1 MPLAWAPVARIA
13 IIGSGIGGLGAAWL
27 LSRAH
32 HVEVFERDRRVGG
45 HTHTTRVIGPDGERL
60 ALDSGFIVHNHVTYP
75 LLVRML
81 RELGVATQP
90 SRMGFSVTCR
100 RCGLEFSGVRLW
112 AQPGAFLNPRFLR
125 MIPDAV
131 RFQRTG
137 HRALL
142 PGYAGRDLRAFAR
155 GEGYSAAFTDHYLVP
170 LTSAIWS
177 AGLEDSRE
185 FPASYA
191 VEFWRNHGILGFR
204 RLQWRTITGGSDTY
218 VRAITA
224 PLGHRVHAGRGVV
237 EVRRRPDGV
246 DVRTDDGLVRRF
258 DHVVMAA
265 HANQSLAM
273 LADASDEERR
283 ILRAFRTTESAVCL
297 HADESLLPRRR
308 RARAAWNHHV
318 DDCQAPYPAPA
329 MTYSLNRL
337 QDLDSRA
344 EWCVSLNRDAEVDRA
359 RLVMRTRYAH
369 PVYDVAS
376 LRAQGGMDSIQ
387 GARRTW
393 FSGAWMGN
401 GFHEDGMRAAA
412 SVARALGVDW

>member
-1 MPLAWAPVARIA
+1 MSRIA

-32 HVEVFERDRRVGG
+32 EVEVFERDPRIGG

-60 ALDSGFIVHNHVTYP
+60 ALDSGFIVHNEVTYP

-100 RCGLEFSGVRLW
+100 ACGLEFSGVQLW
-112 AQPGAFLNPRFLR
+112 MQPGVFLRPAFLR
-125 MIPDAV
+125 MVPDAL

-137 HRALL
+137 DRALL
-142 PGYAGRDLRAFAR
+142 PEYEGLTLREFAR
-155 GEGYSAAFTDHYLVP
+155 AEGYSQAFTDHYLVP

-177 AGLEDSRE
+177 AGLEDSRD

-204 RLQWRTITGGSDTY
+204 RLEWRTIAGGSDTY
-218 VRAITA
+218 VRAIVRQ
-224 PLGHRVHAGRGVV
+224 LGDDRVHAGLGVT
-237 EVRRRPDGV
+237 EVRRDADGV
-246 DVRTDDGLVRRF
+246 DVRTDDGQVRRF

-265 HANQSLAM
+265 HAGQSLAM
-273 LADASDEERR
+273 LADATDDERR
-283 ILRAFRTTESAVCL
+283 ILSACRTVESAVSL
-297 HADESLLPRRR
+297 HADSRLLPRRR

-318 DDCQAPYPAPA
+318 DDCHAPYAAPA

-337 QDLDSRA
+337 EGLHSRA
-344 EWCVSLNRDAEVDRA
+344 EWCVSLNRDDEVDPA

-369 PVYDVAS
+369 PVYDFPA
-376 LRAQGGMDSIQ
+376 LEAQARIGEIQ
-387 GARRTW
+387 GVRRTW

-401 GFHEDGMRAAA
+401 GFHEDGMRAAVG
-412 SVARALGVDW
+412 VARGLGVQW

>member
-1 MPLAWAPVARIA
+1 MARIA

-27 LSRAH
+27 LGRRH
-32 HVEVFERDRRVGG
+32 EVEVFERDSRIGG
-45 HTHTTRVIGPDGERL
+45 HTHTTRVIGPDGEHL
-60 ALDSGFIVHNHVTYP
+60 ALDSGFIVHNEVTYP

-100 RCGLEFSGVRLW
+100 ACGLEFSGVRLW
-112 AQPGAFLNPRFLR
+112 TQPEVFANPRFLR

-131 RFQRTG
+131 RFQRAG
-137 HRALL
+137 DRALL
-142 PGYAGRDLRAFAR
+142 PQHAGRDLRAFAR
-155 GEGYSAAFTDHYLVP
+155 AEGYSQGFVDHYVVP

-185 FPASYA
+185 FPAAYA
-191 VEFWRNHGILGFR
+191 VEFWRNHGVLGFR

-218 VRAITA
+218 VRAITG
-224 PLGHRVHAGRGVV
+224 PLGDRVHAGLGVS
-237 EVRRRPDGV
+237 EVRRDADGV
-246 DVRTDDGLVRRF
+246 DVRTDDGVVRRF
-258 DHVVMAA
+258 DHVVLAA
-265 HANQSLAM
+265 HAHQSLAM
-273 LADASDEERR
+273 LADATPAEQR
-283 ILRAFRTTESAVCL
+283 ILSAFRTTESAVSL
-297 HADESLLPRRR
+297 HADASLLPRRR
-308 RARAAWNHHV
+308 RSRAAWNHHV

-344 EWCVSLNRDAEVDRA
+344 EWCVSLNRDDEVDPV

-369 PVYDVAS
+369 PVYDQAAIA
-376 LRAQGGMDSIQ
+376 AQDAMERIQ
-387 GARRTW
+387 GVRRTW

-401 GFHEDGMRAAA
+401 GFHEDGMRAAV
-412 SVARALGVDW
+412 SVARGLGVDW

>member
-1 MPLAWAPVARIA
+1 MSRIA

-32 HVEVFERDRRVGG
+32 EVEVFERDPRIGG

-60 ALDSGFIVHNHVTYP
+60 ALDSGFIVHNEVTYP

-100 RCGLEFSGVRLW
+100 ACGLEFSGVQLW
-112 AQPGAFLNPRFLR
+112 MQPGVFLRPAFLR
-125 MIPDAV
+125 MVPDAL

-137 HRALL
+137 DRALL
-142 PGYAGRDLRAFAR
+142 PEYEGLTLREFAR
-155 GEGYSAAFTDHYLVP
+155 AEGYSQAFTDHYLVP

-177 AGLEDSRE
+177 AGLEDSRD

-204 RLQWRTITGGSDTY
+204 RLEWRTIAGGSDTY
-218 VRAITA
+218 VRAIVRQ
-224 PLGHRVHAGRGVV
+224 LGDDRVHAGLGVT
-237 EVRRRPDGV
+237 EVRRDADGV
-246 DVRTDDGLVRRF
+246 DVRTDDGQVRRF

-265 HANQSLAM
+265 HAGQSLAM
-273 LADASDEERR
+273 LADATDDERR
-283 ILRAFRTTESAVCL
+283 ILSACRTVESAVSL
-297 HADESLLPRRR
+297 HADSRLLPRRR

-318 DDCQAPYPAPA
+318 DDCHAPYAAPA

-337 QDLDSRA
+337 EGLHSRA
-344 EWCVSLNRDAEVDRA
+344 EWCVSLNRDDEVDPA

-369 PVYDVAS
+369 PVYDFPA
-376 LRAQGGMDSIQ
+376 LEAQARIGEIQ
-387 GARRTW
+387 GVHRTW

-401 GFHEDGMRAAA
+401 GFHEDGMRAAVG
-412 SVARALGVDW
+412 VARGLGVQW

>member
-1 MPLAWAPVARIA
+1 MRIA
-13 IIGSGIGGLGAAWL
+13 VIGSGIGGLGAAWL

-32 HVEVFERDRRVGG
+32 EVEVFERDARIGG
-45 HTHTTRVIGPDGERL
+45 HTHTTRVIGPDGEHL
-60 ALDSGFIVHNHVTYP
+60 ALDSGFIVHNEVTYP

-90 SRMGFSVTCR
+90 SHMGFSVTCHA
-100 RCGLEFSGVRLW
+100 CGLEFSGVRLW
-112 AQPGAFLNPRFLR
+112 TQPEAFLRPAFLR
-125 MIPDAV
+125 MVPDAI

-137 HRALL
+137 DRALL
-142 PGYAGRDLRAFAR
+142 PQYAGHSLREFAAA
-155 GEGYSAAFTDHYLVP
+155 EGYSQAFTDHYLVP

-177 AGLEDSRE
+177 AGLDDSRE

-224 PLGHRVHAGRGVV
+224 PLGDRVHAGVGVT
-237 EVRRRPDGV
+237 EVRRDADGV
-246 DVRTDDGLVRRF
+246 DVRTDDGTVRRF

-265 HANQSLAM
+265 HANQSLGM
-273 LADASDEERR
+273 LADASDDERR
-283 ILRAFRTTESAVCL
+283 VLSAFRTTESAVSL
-297 HADESLLPRRR
+297 HADASLLPRRR

-318 DDCQAPYPAPA
+318 DDCHAPYAAPA

-337 QDLDSRA
+337 ENLHSKA
-344 EWCVSLNRDAEVDRA
+344 EWCVSLNRDDEVDPS

-369 PVYDVAS
+369 PVYDFAA
-376 LRAQGGMDSIQ
+376 LAAQQQMDGIQ
-387 GARRTW
+387 GVRRTW

-401 GFHEDGMRAAA
+401 GFHEDGMRAAVG
-412 SVARALGVDW
+412 VAAGLGVRW

>member
-1 MPLAWAPVARIA
+1 MARIA

-27 LSRAH
+27 LSRRH
-32 HVEVFERDRRVGG
+32 EVEVFERDPRIGG

-60 ALDSGFIVHNHVTYP
+60 ALDSGFIVHNEVTYP

-112 AQPGAFLNPRFLR
+112 TQPEAFANPGFLR

-137 HRALL
+137 DRALL
-142 PGYAGRDLRAFAR
+142 PRYAGCDLRSFAQA
-155 GEGYSAAFTDHYLVP
+155 EGYSQGFIDHYLVP

-185 FPASYA
+185 FPAAYA

-218 VRAITA
+218 VRAITR
-224 PLGHRVHAGRGVV
+224 PLGDRVHPGLGVS
-237 EVRRRPDGV
+237 EVRRHADGV
-246 DVRTDDGLVRRF
+246 DVRTDDGAVRRF

-265 HANQSLAM
+265 HAGQSLAM
-273 LADASDEERR
+273 LADPSPDERR
-283 ILRAFRTTESAVCL
+283 ILSAMRTTESAISL
-297 HADESLLPRRR
+297 HADDALLPRRR
-308 RARAAWNHHV
+308 RSRAAWNHHV
-318 DDCQAPYPAPA
+318 EDCRAPYPAPA

-337 QDLDSRA
+337 QDLPSRA
-344 EWCVSLNRDAEVDRA
+344 EWCVSLNRDDEVRPA
-359 RLVMRTRYAH
+359 RRVMRTRYAH
-369 PVYDVAS
+369 PVYDQAA
-376 LRAQGGMDSIQ
+376 LAAQGDMGRIQ
-387 GARRTW
+387 GVRRTW

-401 GFHEDGMRAAA
+401 GFHEDGMRAAVE
-412 SVARALGVDW
+412 VARGLGVEW

>member
-1 MPLAWAPVARIA
+1 MARIA

-32 HVEVFERDRRVGG
+32 EVEVFERDSRIGG
-45 HTHTTRVIGPDGERL
+45 HTHTTRVIGPDGEHL
-60 ALDSGFIVHNHVTYP
+60 ALDSGFIVHNETTYP

-90 SRMGFSVTCR
+90 SHMGFSVTCR
-100 RCGLEFSGVRLW
+100 ACGLEFSGVRLW
-112 AQPGAFLNPRFLR
+112 MQPGVFLRPAFLR

-137 HRALL
+137 DRALL
-142 PGYAGRDLRAFAR
+142 PEYEGLTLREFAAA
-155 GEGYSAAFTDHYLVP
+155 EGYSQAFTDHYLVP

-177 AGLEDSRE
+177 AGLEDSRG

-224 PLGHRVHAGRGVV
+224 PLGDRVHPGLGVV
-237 EVRRRPDGV
+237 DVRRDADGV

-265 HANQSLAM
+265 HAGQSLAM
-273 LADASDEERR
+273 LSDASDEERR
-283 ILRAFRTTESAVCL
+283 TLSAFRTVESAVSL
-297 HADESLLPRRR
+297 HADSSLLPRRR
-308 RARAAWNHHV
+308 AARAAWNHHV
-318 DDCQAPYPAPA
+318 HDCRAPYAAPA

-344 EWCVSLNRDAEVDRA
+344 EWCVSLNRDDEVDPS

-369 PVYDVAS
+369 PVYDFDALS
-376 LRAQGGMDSIQ
+376 AQSRMDDIQ
-387 GARRTW
+387 GVRRTW

-401 GFHEDGMRAAA
+401 GFHEDGMRAAV
-412 SVARALGVDW
+412 SVARGLGVHW

>member
-1 MPLAWAPVARIA
+1 MARIA

-32 HVEVFERDRRVGG
+32 EVEVFERDSRIGG
-45 HTHTTRVIGPDGERL
+45 HTHTTRVIGPDGEHL
-60 ALDSGFIVHNHVTYP
+60 ALDSGFIVHNDTTYP

-90 SRMGFSVTCR
+90 SHMGFSVTCR
-100 RCGLEFSGVRLW
+100 ACGLEFSGVRLW
-112 AQPGAFLNPRFLR
+112 MQPGAFLRPAFLR

-137 HRALL
+137 DRALL
-142 PGYAGRDLRAFAR
+142 PEYEGLTLREFAAA
-155 GEGYSAAFTDHYLVP
+155 EGYSQAFTDHYLVP

-177 AGLEDSRE
+177 AGLEDSRG

-224 PLGHRVHAGRGVV
+224 PLGDRVHPGLGVV
-237 EVRRRPDGV
+237 DVRRDADGV

-265 HANQSLAM
+265 HAGQSLAM
-273 LADASDEERR
+273 LSDASDEERR
-283 ILRAFRTTESAVCL
+283 TLSAFRTVESAVSL
-297 HADESLLPRRR
+297 HADSSLLPRRR
-308 RARAAWNHHV
+308 AARAARRFR
-318 DDCQAPYPAPA
+318 DD
-329 MTYSLNRL
+329 
-337 QDLDSRA
+337 DS
-344 EWCVSLNRDAEVDRA
+344 D
-359 RLVMRTRYAH
+359 
-369 PVYDVAS
+369 
-376 LRAQGGMDSIQ
+376 
-387 GARRTW
+387 
-393 FSGAWMGN
+393 
-401 GFHEDGMRAAA
+401 
-412 SVARALGVDW
+412 